1 MRYDVLLKGGIVL
14 DPASQ
19 LNDQRDLGIRE
30 GKIVAIES
38 DIRPEEAALT
48 VPITG
53 KYVTAGL
60 VDIHTHIYAGV
71 STFGVRPDPVC
82 RRTGVTTVVD
92 AGSASWTSFPGF
104 RQYVVEPAITRILA
118 FVHISGIGMI
128 DETVGEMRNLEY
140 AKPEK
145 VAQTVIENQDIAVG
159 IKVRQGK
166 FEVGNNGVEP
176 LRAAI
181 EAAERAK
188 VPVMCH
194 IQAGIPLPEVLKLL
208 RPGDIVTHSF
218 QGCGDSI
225 IDEKGQVLPEVW
237 AARDRGV
244 LFDVGHGKF
253 SFKYEV
259 ARRAMD
265 QGFIPDVISTD
276 LHTGNISG
284 PVHDLP
290 TTLSKFL
297 HLGLSLD
304 EVIEKS
310 TIAPAR
316 AIRRGDE
323 LGHLKIGSVADLAVW
338 DLVEGEFEFCDAHG
352 TKYIGKERLQAYST
366 IRQGKLESKNGL
378 PDV

>member
-1 MRYDVLLKGGIVL
+1 MRYDILLKGGIVV

-19 LNDQRDLGIRE
+19 LNDQRDIGIRQ
-30 GKIVAIES
+30 GRVVAIQRNIS
-38 DIRPEEAALT
+38 AEEAALT
-48 VPITG
+48 VPIAG

-60 VDIHTHIYAGV
+60 VDMHTHVYAGV
-71 STFGVRPDPVC
+71 STFGVKPDPVC
-82 RRTGVTTVVD
+82 TRTGVTTVVD

-104 RQYVVEPAITRILA
+104 RQYVVEPAITRVLA
-118 FVHISGIGMI
+118 FVHISGISLI
-128 DETVGEMRNLEY
+128 DETVGEMHNLEY

-176 LRAAI
+176 LKLAI
-181 EAAERAK
+181 EAAELAN

-194 IQAGIPLPEVLKLL
+194 IQAGIPLPEVLRLL
-208 RPGDIVTHSF
+208 RPGDIITHCF
-218 QGCGDSI
+218 QGCGDGI
-225 IDEKGQVLPEVW
+225 IDDKGRVIPEVL
-237 AARDRGV
+237 AARKDGV
-244 LFDVGHGKF
+244 IFDVGHGRF
-253 SFKYEV
+253 SFTYEV
-259 ARRAMD
+259 AKQAME

-316 AIRRGDE
+316 AIRRDGE
-323 LGHLKIGSVADLAVW
+323 LGHLRIDSVADLAVW
-338 DLVEGEFEFCDAHG
+338 DLVGGEFEFCDAQG
-352 TKYIGKERLQAYST
+352 KKYIGKEKLQAHLT
-366 IRQGKLESKNGL
+366 IRQGKLESKKVL